1 MDITIET
8 EHLTAVVSTDGA
20 ELTSLKSKETDIE
33 YIWQADPK
41 Y

>member
-1 MDITIET
+1 MSVSISNDFLQATINEK
-8 EHLTAVVSTDGA
+8 GA
-20 ELTSLKSKETDIE
+20 ELTSLRANDIE